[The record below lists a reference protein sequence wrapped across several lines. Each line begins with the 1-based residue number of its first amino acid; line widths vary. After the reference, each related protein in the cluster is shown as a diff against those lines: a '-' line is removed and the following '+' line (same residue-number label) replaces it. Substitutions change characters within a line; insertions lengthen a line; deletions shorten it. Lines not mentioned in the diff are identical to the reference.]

1 MNVNLANIDKH
12 ACNKTEC
19 QKDVFLSI
27 VAISAV
33 LLRTHMQRVTEITLT
48 IICLGKK
55 GQLNGMDLPKT
66 RSNNP
71 DNEGHLVK
79 PDQES
84 FMNYFLFLDRADKTK
99 NSVLYKTTVPR
110 SKIQRD

>member
-1 MNVNLANIDKH
+1 MSKG
-12 ACNKTEC
+12 CF
-19 QKDVFLSI
+19 FLSI

-33 LLRTHMQRVTEITLT
+33 LLKTHLQRVTEIILT
-48 IICLGKK
+48 IICLGQK

-84 FMNYFLFLDRADKTK
+84 FMNYFLFLDKADKTK
-99 NSVLYKTTVPR
+99 NSVLYKTMVPG
-110 SKIQRD
+110 SKIQRDQQKGTEDRLL